1 MIWTVDQPR
10 ELMVKAEN
18 HRLVSECCCT
28 CFDPSSA
35 EAVLAP
41 GERDCEINTTY
52 ELMGIFRSRPRRE
65 ASRAI
70 AITERAAGPRSVSL
84 RTSTLGQL
92 EPLIWN

>member
-1 MIWTVDQPR
+1 MLLHMLRSIVRRSRTRAW
-10 ELMVKAEN
+10 
-18 HRLVSECCCT
+18 
-28 CFDPSSA
+28 
-35 EAVLAP
+35 
-41 GERDCEINTTY
+41 GEDCEINTTY